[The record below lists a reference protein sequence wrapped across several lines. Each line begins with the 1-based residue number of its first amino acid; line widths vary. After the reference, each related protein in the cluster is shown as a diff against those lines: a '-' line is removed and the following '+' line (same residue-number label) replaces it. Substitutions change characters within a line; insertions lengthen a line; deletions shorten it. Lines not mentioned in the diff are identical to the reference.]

1 MKYLLIL
8 TTFLF
13 STLTFCQDFNFK
25 SEYNP
30 SDKKLIDN
38 YFRFEGINFSQ
49 NSISSQNIIN
59 KNYTINLKEFKNG
72 NLVNTIC
79 LDKSNNAK
87 YAIIDS
93 TTFKFNILGKRI
105 KNNYN
110 LILFFKKYS
119 TKKYTLKLQSKYV
132 EDYILKEIA
141 IKKEVLQFNKPFI
154 FLLLTTPEYHKD
166 GSASWC
172 DVAANETPEKIYEKN
187 KIPHFFIFEMT
198 IE

>member
-72 NLVNTIC
+72 NLLNTIC
-79 LDKSNNAK
+79 LDKSNDAK
-87 YAIIDS
+87 YDIIDS

-119 TKKYTLKLQSKYV
+119 TKKYTLKLQSKYI

>member
-1 MKYLLIL
+1 MKYLFILI
-8 TTFLF
+8 TFFF

-49 NSISSQNIIN
+49 NSISSQNIVN

-79 LDKSNNAK
+79 LDKSNEAK
-87 YAIIDS
+87 YALIDS

-105 KNNYN
+105 KNNYD
-110 LILFFKKYS
+110 LMLFFKKYS

-132 EDYILKEIA
+132 EDYILKEIP

-154 FLLLTTPEYHKD
+154 FLILTTPEYHKD